1 MSEVC
6 VHGLGYV
13 GLPAATM
20 MANYGHRVYG
30 YDADPEVRSL
40 LRAGDVH
47 LEEPGLR
54 AFVTQGLESGQL
66 EVVDEVR
73 PADYHVVCVPTP
85 FDEASRTADLGY
97 VESVGRAV
105 ADHLR
110 VQDTVVL
117 ESTVPPGTTEEV
129 LAPILEESGLAVGEE
144 VALAHCPE
152 TVLPGDIIAELRN
165 NDRIVGGVDS
175 YSSQSA
181 VRLYES
187 FVDGRIR
194 TVSSPTLAEFVKLI
208 QNTFRD
214 TNIALANEIARLAAD
229 YGVDSRD
236 AIALANGHPRV
247 DILQPGPGVGGHCL
261 PVDPWFLG
269 HDSEELDLIET
280 ARRVNDGMSEF
291 VIGILVEELG
301 SLADRKIAIL
311 GAAYKGNV
319 GDTRSSP
326 GLKLARELQYAD
338 EKPTPATADGG
349 TIDPPTVSVHDPHV
363 TDPTLNLDDLEAATT
378 DADAVV
384 VTTDHDEFTRLNPTA
399 LRERMCG
406 STVVDTKAIL
416 RPEAWRRAGFDL
428 RRV

>member
-175 YSSQSA
+175 YSS
-181 VRLYES
+181 
-187 FVDGRIR
+187 
-194 TVSSPTLAEFVKLI
+194 
-208 QNTFRD
+208 
-214 TNIALANEIARLAAD
+214 LAAD

-291 VIGILVEELG
+291 IIGILVEELG

-338 EKPTPATADGG
+338 EKPTPVTADGG
-349 TIDPPTVSVHDPHV
+349 AIDPPTVSVHDPHV

-384 VTTDHDEFTRLNPTA
+384 VTTDHDEFERLNPAT

>member
-1 MSEVC
+1 
-6 VHGLGYV
+6 
-13 GLPAATM
+13 
-20 MANYGHRVYG
+20 
-30 YDADPEVRSL
+30 
-40 LRAGDVH
+40 
-47 LEEPGLR
+47 
-54 AFVTQGLESGQL
+54 
-66 EVVDEVR
+66 
-73 PADYHVVCVPTP
+73 
-85 FDEASRTADLGY
+85 
-97 VESVGRAV
+97 
-105 ADHLR
+105 
-110 VQDTVVL
+110 
-117 ESTVPPGTTEEV
+117 
-129 LAPILEESGLAVGEE
+129 
-144 VALAHCPE
+144 
-152 TVLPGDIIAELRN
+152 
-165 NDRIVGGVDS
+165 
-175 YSSQSA
+175 
-181 VRLYES
+181 
-187 FVDGRIR
+187 
-194 TVSSPTLAEFVKLI
+194 
-208 QNTFRD
+208 
-214 TNIALANEIARLAAD
+214 
-229 YGVDSRD
+229 
-236 AIALANGHPRV
+236 
-247 DILQPGPGVGGHCL
+247 
-261 PVDPWFLG
+261 
-269 HDSEELDLIET
+269 
-280 ARRVNDGMSEF
+280 MSEF